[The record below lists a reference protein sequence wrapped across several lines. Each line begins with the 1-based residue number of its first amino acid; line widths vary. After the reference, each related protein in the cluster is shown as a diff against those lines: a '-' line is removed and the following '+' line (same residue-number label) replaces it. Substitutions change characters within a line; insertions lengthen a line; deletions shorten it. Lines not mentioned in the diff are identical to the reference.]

1 MSAAAPS
8 LAVRALQFDA
18 QVRERAP
25 LVHHITNHVVM
36 NFTAN
41 VTLALG
47 AQPVMAHAHEEL
59 EEMTGF
65 ASALVLNIGTLERSW
80 IESMLLAG
88 KAASKRGTPIVLDP
102 VGAGATKLRTETS
115 RKLLEELD
123 VAILRGNAGEIL
135 AVAGDAGK
143 TRGVDSMATTTDAV
157 EAAKLLAA
165 ERKILVAVTGVVDV
179 ITDGAVTYEVANG
192 HAMLGRVTGT
202 GCAATTAVACFAG
215 VASREDRA
223 LAVASALAVY
233 GRAGEIAADKSAGP
247 GSFVPAFLD
256 ALYNV
261 PRAVEASTLRIE
273 RRA

>member
-1 MSAAAPS
+1 MTHDNTTLAA
-8 LAVRALQFDA
+8 RALQLDA
-18 QVRERAP
+18 LVRERAP

-59 EEMTGF
+59 EEMTGY

-80 IESMLLAG
+80 IDSMLIAG

-115 RKLLEELD
+115 RRLLEELD
-123 VAILRGNAGEIL
+123 VTILRGNAGEVL

-143 TRGVDSMATTTDAV
+143 TRGVDSLAKTTDAV
-157 EAAKLLAA
+157 QAAKLLAA
-165 ERKILVAVTGVVDV
+165 ERRMLVAVTGPVDV
-179 ITDGAVTYEVANG
+179 ITDGSVVYEVANG

-202 GCAATTAVACFAG
+202 GCAATTAIGCFIG
-215 VASREDRA
+215 VAERDERA

-247 GSFVPAFLD
+247 GSFVPALLD

-261 PRAVEASTLRIE
+261 PRVVQASSLRIE
-273 RRA
+273 RKG